1 MVSVVYALC
10 AATSLVCFTLLV
22 RSYVNNKMKLIF
34 WSAVCFFF
42 LAIQNII
49 LFIDLSMVSQ
59 VDLTLWRTL
68 AGFVGCSSLL
78 FALIWE
84 RK

>member
-1 MVSVVYALC
+1 MASIVYALC
-10 AATSLVCFTLLV
+10 AVTSLVCFTLLV
-22 RSYVNNKMKLIF
+22 RSYVYNKMKLIL
-34 WSAVCFFF
+34 WSAICFFF

-59 VDLTLWRTL
+59 IDLILWRTF
-68 AGFVGCSSLL
+68 AGFVGCTSLL

-84 RK
+84 R